1 VSIKLAFVYIIEC
14 FCTGSHAK
22 GIGVIEINVIIH
34 VALLGTPPNF
44 FYTFAAMITAIFV
57 CLIVLTVVLIT
68 LLLWCIGAV
77 TGIQKRMNVL
87 LYTVSY
93 IDLIQRK
100 RFIRYLDQLS
110 RKMSCNEDEMEDN
123 QKQFLFHLS
132 QELTSE
138 IKRMEDDYK
147 DLI

>member
-1 VSIKLAFVYIIEC
+1 
-14 FCTGSHAK
+14 
-22 GIGVIEINVIIH
+22 
-34 VALLGTPPNF
+34 
-44 FYTFAAMITAIFV
+44 MITAIFV

-68 LLLWCIGAV
+68 LLLWCIRAV

>member
-1 VSIKLAFVYIIEC
+1 MV
-14 FCTGSHAK
+14 
-22 GIGVIEINVIIH
+22 
-34 VALLGTPPNF
+34 
-44 FYTFAAMITAIFV
+44 TAIFI
-57 CLIVLTVVLIT
+57 CLVLLTVVLIT
-68 LLLWCIGAV
+68 LLLWCIRTV
-77 TGIQKRMNVL
+77 TEIQKRMDVL
-87 LYTVSY
+87 LYVVSY

-100 RFIRYLDQLS
+100 RFIRYLDQLF

-138 IKRMEDDYK
+138 IKKMENDYDYK

>member
-1 VSIKLAFVYIIEC
+1 
-14 FCTGSHAK
+14 
-22 GIGVIEINVIIH
+22 
-34 VALLGTPPNF
+34 
-44 FYTFAAMITAIFV
+44 MITAIFV

-110 RKMSCNEDEMEDN
+110 KKMSCNEDEMEDN
-123 QKQFLFHLS
+123 QKQFLFHLN

-138 IKRMEDDYK
+138 IKRMEGDYK

>member
-1 VSIKLAFVYIIEC
+1 
-14 FCTGSHAK
+14 
-22 GIGVIEINVIIH
+22 
-34 VALLGTPPNF
+34 
-44 FYTFAAMITAIFV
+44 MITAIFV
-57 CLIVLTVVLIT
+57 CLIILTVVLIT

-77 TGIQKRMNVL
+77 MGIQKRMNVL

-132 QELTSE
+132 QELTNE

>member
-1 VSIKLAFVYIIEC
+1 MV
-14 FCTGSHAK
+14 
-22 GIGVIEINVIIH
+22 
-34 VALLGTPPNF
+34 
-44 FYTFAAMITAIFV
+44 TAIFI
-57 CLIVLTVVLIT
+57 CLVFLTVVLII

-77 TGIQKRMNVL
+77 IGIQKRMNAL

-110 RKMSCNEDEMEDN
+110 RKMGDFEDEMDDK
-123 QKQFLFHLS
+123 QKSFLFHLS
-132 QELTSE
+132 QEVANE

-147 DLI
+147 DIL

>member
-1 VSIKLAFVYIIEC
+1 MV
-14 FCTGSHAK
+14 
-22 GIGVIEINVIIH
+22 
-34 VALLGTPPNF
+34 
-44 FYTFAAMITAIFV
+44 TAIFI
-57 CLIVLTVVLIT
+57 CLVLLTLVLII
-68 LLLWCIGAV
+68 LLLWCIGTV
-77 TGIQKRMNVL
+77 TGIQKRMDAL
-87 LYTVSY
+87 LYVVSY

-132 QELTSE
+132 QELTNE

>member
-1 VSIKLAFVYIIEC
+1 
-14 FCTGSHAK
+14 
-22 GIGVIEINVIIH
+22 
-34 VALLGTPPNF
+34 
-44 FYTFAAMITAIFV
+44 MITAIFI
-57 CLIVLTVVLIT
+57 CLVLLTVVLIT
-68 LLLWCIGAV
+68 LLLWGIGTV
-77 TGIQKRMNVL
+77 TGIQKRMDAL
-87 LYTVSY
+87 LYVVSY

-132 QELTSE
+132 QELTNE